1 MSEGTGFQFTDDAVP
16 RAYDEVLVPR
26 LFEPWALLLLDDCN
40 LRPNA
45 VVLDV
50 ATGPGSVAR
59 LAAKRIGPGG
69 RVVATDISRPM
80 LDVANSKKPSSPD
93 SAPIT
98 YIESPAAPLGVESA
112 AFDFVVCQQ
121 GLQFF
126 PDRLA
131 ALREMRRA
139 LKPEGQLAI
148 SAWSHIE
155 DNDFYAALHAALR
168 ESVPGDLADRLLA
181 PFSWPD
187 AQVLKNT
194 METAGFHEIRVRSA
208 TLPLIFEGGI
218 AQGARALAATPLAPS
233 LATCRDASQIEHR
246 HRRAPCSTSQGGKGE
261 RQNDLEYRQRAEVT
275 TPQHLPIPLAMV
287 HRLEVQPTLRHIDS
301 HGAGP

>member
-16 RAYDEVLVPR
+16 RAYEEVLVPR
-26 LFEPWALLLLDDCN
+26 LFEPWALLLLDECN

-50 ATGPGSVAR
+50 ATGPGTVAR
-59 LAAKRIGPGG
+59 VAAKRIGPGG

-80 LDVANSKKPSSPD
+80 LDVANSKPSSPD

-98 YIESPAAPLGVESA
+98 YIESSAAPLGVESA

-131 ALREMRRA
+131 ALSEMRRA
-139 LKPEGQLAI
+139 LKPGGQLAI
-148 SAWSHIE
+148 AAWSHIE
-155 DNDFYAALHAALR
+155 DNAFYAALHAALR

-181 PFSWPD
+181 PFSGPD

-194 METAGFHEIRVRSA
+194 VEAAGFHEIRVRSA
-208 TLPLIFEGGI
+208 TLPLIFEDGI
-218 AQGARALAATPLAPS
+218 AQAARALAATPLAPS
-233 LATCRDASQIEHR
+233 LATLPKGTHLRLNAAISASL
-246 HRRAPCSTSQGGKGE
+246 APLLKDGKVSANMTSNIAIA
-261 RQNDLEYRQRAEVT
+261 RT
-275 TPQHLPIPLAMV
+275 
-287 HRLEVQPTLRHIDS
+287 
-301 HGAGP
+301 

>member
-1 MSEGTGFQFTDDAVP
+1 MSESTGFQFTDDAVP

-26 LFEPWALLLLDDCN
+26 LFEPWALLLLDECN

-50 ATGPGSVAR
+50 ATGPGTVAR
-59 LAAKRIGPGG
+59 VAAKRIGPGG

-80 LDVANSKKPSSPD
+80 LDVANSKLSLPD
-93 SAPIT
+93 AAPIT
-98 YIESPAAPLGVESA
+98 YIESPAIPLGVESA

-194 METAGFHEIRVRSA
+194 VETAGFHEIRVRSA

-218 AQGARALAATPLAPS
+218 AQGARALEATPLAPS
-233 LATCRDASQIEHR
+233 LAT
-246 HRRAPCSTSQGGKGE
+246 
-261 RQNDLEYRQRAEVT
+261 
-275 TPQHLPIPLAMV
+275 LPAGTH
-287 HRLEVQPTLRHIDS
+287 HRLNTAIDAHLAPLLREGKVSGKMTSNIAS
-301 HGAGP
+301 ARK

>member
-1 MSEGTGFQFTDDAVP
+1 MSEHTGFQFTDDAVP
-16 RAYDEVLVPR
+16 KAYEEVLVPW
-26 LFEPWALLLLDDCN
+26 LFEPWALLLLDECN

-50 ATGPGSVAR
+50 ATGPGTVAR
-59 LAAKRIGPGG
+59 LAAKRIGSPG

-80 LDVANSKKPSSPD
+80 LDVANSKPSLPD

-131 ALREMRRA
+131 AVSEMRRA
-139 LKPEGQLAI
+139 LKLGGQLAI
-148 SAWSHIE
+148 ATWSHIG
-155 DNDFYAALHAALR
+155 DNPFYAALHRALR
-168 ESVPGDLADRLLA
+168 ESVPGDLADRLLT
-181 PFSWPD
+181 PFSGPD
-187 AQVLKNT
+187 LQVLKNT
-194 METAGFHEIRVRSA
+194 VQAAGFHEIRVRSA

-218 AQGARALAATPLAPS
+218 AQATRALAATPLAPS
-233 LATCRDASQIEHR
+233 LATLPAGTQLKLNAAIDAHLGPLLREGKVSANMTSNMAIA
-246 HRRAPCSTSQGGKGE
+246 RR
-261 RQNDLEYRQRAEVT
+261 
-275 TPQHLPIPLAMV
+275 
-287 HRLEVQPTLRHIDS
+287 
-301 HGAGP
+301 

>member
-1 MSEGTGFQFTDDAVP
+1 MSEVTGFQFTDDAVP
-16 RAYDEVLVPR
+16 RAYEEVLVPR
-26 LFEPWALLLLDDCN
+26 LFEPWARLLLQECN
-40 LRPNA
+40 LRPSA

-50 ATGPGSVAR
+50 ATGPGTVAR
-59 LAAKRIGPGG
+59 VAAKRIGPGG
-69 RVVATDISRPM
+69 RVVATDISRQM
-80 LDVANSKKPSSPD
+80 LDVANSKPPSPD

-131 ALREMRRA
+131 ALSEMRRA
-139 LKPEGQLAI
+139 LKPDGGQLAI
-148 SAWSHIE
+148 AAWSHIE
-155 DNDFYAALHAALR
+155 DNAFYAALHAALR
-168 ESVPGDLADRLLA
+168 ECVPGDLAARLLA

-194 METAGFHEIRVRSA
+194 VEAAGFHEIRVRCA

-218 AQGARALAATPLAPS
+218 AQAARALAASPLAPS
-233 LATCRDASQIEHR
+233 LATLPAGAHLRLNAAIGAHLAPLLRDGKVSANM
-246 HRRAPCSTSQGGKGE
+246 TSNIAIA
-261 RQNDLEYRQRAEVT
+261 R
-275 TPQHLPIPLAMV
+275 P
-287 HRLEVQPTLRHIDS
+287 
-301 HGAGP
+301 